1 MRSINLKKTPLF
13 ILQSSIHLDINMFY
27 YVFLFGVFIVWQ
39 NFTDAMLPLR
49 PRPSHRNGERLSR
62 VPEFSVDL
70 LSGPRPKPLLYT
82 E

>member
-1 MRSINLKKTPLF
+1 
-13 ILQSSIHLDINMFY
+13 MFY

-49 PRPSHRNGERLSR
+49 PHPSYRNGGRLSR
-62 VPEFSVDL
+62 APEFSVDL
-70 LSGPRPKPLLYT
+70 LSGPRSKPLLYT